1 MELGAG
7 AEPAVVPGARL
18 LGHAAP
24 SACGAVAAGPPGLS
38 RERREE
44 ESPAVEPD
52 GEPQRRAARQTQYYG
67 CVLLCPQ

>member
-7 AEPAVVPGARL
+7 AEPAIVPGARR

-24 SACGAVAAGPPGLS
+24 SACGAAAAGPPGLS
-38 RERREE
+38 RQPREE
-44 ESPAVEPD
+44 EAPAGQRDQEP
-52 GEPQRRAARQTQYYG
+52 RRRQTQYYG